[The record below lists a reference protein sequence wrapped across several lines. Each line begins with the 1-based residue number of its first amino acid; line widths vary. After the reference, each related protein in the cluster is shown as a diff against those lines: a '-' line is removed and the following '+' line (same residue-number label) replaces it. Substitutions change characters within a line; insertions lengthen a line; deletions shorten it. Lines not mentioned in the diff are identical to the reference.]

1 MNNIT
6 DKPKEVLKLKINWK
20 VRFKQPAFW
29 IATIP
34 VAISFVYSVLAIAG
48 FVPSITEESIQNLFI
63 MVVAILAQIGIT
75 VDPTTKG
82 IGDSERAMKYSN
94 PN

>member
-1 MNNIT
+1 M
-6 DKPKEVLKLKINWK
+6 KINWK
-20 VRFKQPAFW
+20 VRLKQPAFW

-34 VAISFVYSVLAIAG
+34 VTITFVYSVLALADI
-48 FVPSITEESIQNLFI
+48 VPTITEDRIQNLFLAA
-63 MVVAILAQIGIT
+63 VALLAQFGIV

-82 IGDSERAMKYSN
+82 ICDSECAMKYDK

>member
-1 MNNIT
+1 M
-6 DKPKEVLKLKINWK
+6 KINWK
-20 VRFKQPAFW
+20 VRLKQPAFW

-34 VAISFVYSVLAIAG
+34 VTITFVYSVLALADI
-48 FVPSITEESIQNLFI
+48 VPTITEDRIQNLFLT
-63 MVVAILAQIGIT
+63 VVTLLAQFGIV

-82 IGDSERAMKYSN
+82 ICDSECAMKYDK

>member
-1 MNNIT
+1 M
-6 DKPKEVLKLKINWK
+6 KINWK
-20 VRFKQPAFW
+20 VRVKQPAFW

-34 VAISFVYSVLAIAG
+34 VMITFVYSVLAFAG
-48 FVPSITEESIQNLFI
+48 FTPSITEDIAQNLFI
-63 MVVAILAQIGIT
+63 AVVALLAQFGII

-82 IGDSERAMKYSN
+82 VNDSDRAMTYDK

>member
-1 MNNIT
+1 M
-6 DKPKEVLKLKINWK
+6 KINWK
-20 VRFKQPAFW
+20 IRLKQPAFW

-34 VAISFVYSVLAIAG
+34 VVISFVYSVLALAG
-48 FVPSITEESIQNLFI
+48 AVPSITEESIQNVFI
-63 MVVAILAQIGIT
+63 TIVAVLAQFGIT

-82 IGDSERAMKYSN
+82 IGDSDRAMKYDK

>member
-1 MNNIT
+1 M
-6 DKPKEVLKLKINWK
+6 KINWK
-20 VRFKQPAFW
+20 IRLRQPAFW

-34 VAISFVYSVLAIAG
+34 VVITFVYSILALVG
-48 FVPSITEESIQNLFI
+48 VVPSVTEGAVQNLFLTL
-63 MVVAILAQIGIT
+63 VSVLAQFGIV

-82 IGDSERAMKYSN
+82 VSDSDRAMNYDK

>member
-1 MNNIT
+1 M
-6 DKPKEVLKLKINWK
+6 KINWK
-20 VRFKQPAFW
+20 VRIKQPAFW

-34 VAISFVYSVLAIAG
+34 VVITFIYAILALVG
-48 FVPSITEESIQNLFI
+48 VTPSITEYVAQNAFI
-63 MVVAILAQIGIT
+63 AIVAVLAQLGIV

-82 IGDSERAMKYSN
+82 INDSDRAMSYEK

>member
-1 MNNIT
+1 M
-6 DKPKEVLKLKINWK
+6 KINWK
-20 VRFKQPAFW
+20 VRLKQPAFW

-34 VAISFVYSVLAIAG
+34 VTITFVYSVLALADI
-48 FVPSITEESIQNLFI
+48 VPSITEESIQNVFI
-63 MVVAILAQIGIT
+63 TIVAVLAQFGIV

-82 IGDSERAMKYSN
+82 IEDSDRAMKYDR